1 MHSSTSSSDAAVAEL
16 QHFEPVRERS
26 TMSYTPGGL
35 ERSIPTV
42 PWLRTLLIAVSVL
55 LLLLLAWEMA
65 MRHMGLRAGDL
76 DDGREYWVAE
86 RRKVDE
92 GPRDQV
98 VLIGDSRILFD
109 TDLAKWQELTGR
121 RPVQLA
127 LMGSN
132 AQPVLHDLAND
143 EHFAGLLVIGTAELS
158 YFNDGAGSAAEALEY
173 RQKESPS
180 QRVGHEIHKI
190 ASRYLAFLDSNATL
204 FTLIERH
211 DWPERKDVW
220 GPYKDV
226 WKLGEVHDD
235 RQTHL
240 WSQLE
245 DDPYLRGHAQRV
257 WLNIYSGDV
266 TTQAT
271 VDQVIAAAKP
281 DIERIRARGGEV
293 VWVRPPSAG
302 PILEKE
308 RARYPR
314 HLTWDRL
321 IRETQSLGVHF
332 EDYPQLHT
340 QLSIPDWSHLSERS
354 AVAYTDAYVRV
365 LMERVDWLKTHS
377 AAWAASADPRPQA
390 ARSASTQAGANPV
403 GRVKAPR
410 APPASGKLEEGT

>member
-1 MHSSTSSSDAAVAEL
+1 MHSSTSSSDAAA
-16 QHFEPVRERS
+16 PGSARS

-35 ERSIPTV
+35 ERSVPAI
-42 PWLRTLLIAVSVL
+42 PWLRTLLIAISVAL
-55 LLLLLAWEMA
+55 ILLLAWELA

-76 DDGREYWVAE
+76 DDGNEYWVAE
-86 RRKVDE
+86 RRKIDE
-92 GPRDQV
+92 GPRDPL

-121 RPVQLA
+121 RPIQLA

-158 YFNDGAGSAAEALEY
+158 YFNDGAGSAADALDY
-173 RQKESPS
+173 GKRQSPS
-180 QRVGHEIHKI
+180 QRVGHELYKF
-190 ASRYLAFLDSNATL
+190 ASRHLAFLDSNATL

-211 DWPERKDVW
+211 DWPEREGVW

-226 WKLGEVHDD
+226 WKLGEVHEN

-240 WSQLE
+240 WAQLE
-245 DDPYLRGHAQRV
+245 TDPYLRDHAQRV

-266 TTQAT
+266 TTNDT
-271 VDQVIAAAKP
+271 VDKVIAAAKP

-308 RARYPR
+308 RTRYPR
-314 HLTWDRL
+314 SRTWDRL
-321 IRETQSLGVHF
+321 IRETGSLGVHF
-332 EDYPQLHT
+332 EDYPQMQ
-340 QLSIPDWSHLSERS
+340 QLSIPDWSHLSARS
-354 AVAYTDAYVRV
+354 ATTFTDAYVRELV
-365 LMERVDWLKTHS
+365 GRVNWFKHHGVAI
-377 AAWAASADPRPQA
+377 AADSRPRVASNTG
-390 ARSASTQAGANPV
+390 TQVGAHPF

-410 APPASGKLEEGT
+410 APPENGNSKRERDVSVNLGP